1 MSTPR
6 SRLFSA
12 ALAFWWAV
20 IFISFGPASYASF
33 SQAGDIDALLDRI
46 AERAKAH
53 PEVKNWRAV
62 TLTVATEMDKNWK
75 PKKTTR
81 IRKTVA
87 VTESGRS
94 EKVLEALRT
103 EKGVTKDI
111 TAKYDREAAED
122 RRAAKDKSTEKGPGP
137 GDEKDETKGMNR
149 SLSLGELLPFSEK
162 ERQDFTFARLPDA
175 ELDARTVYVLE
186 SKAKIKDQKFWEGL
200 YFIDPESYNILGVRL
215 TISKNPKF
223 VKELSTEI
231 DFQVLPDGHFFIK
244 KTRMKVDAGMVVKR
258 IRMVVEEEYSDIEV
272 L

>member
-1 MSTPR
+1 MSMTR
-6 SRLFSA
+6 SRLFPA
-12 ALAFWWAV
+12 ALAFWWVAV
-20 IFISFGPASYASF
+20 FISFGPASSASF

-53 PEVKNWRAV
+53 PEVKSWRAV

-81 IRKTVA
+81 IRKTVTL
-87 VTESGRS
+87 TESGRS

-111 TAKYDREAAED
+111 TEEVIREAEDD
-122 RRAAKDKSTEKGPGP
+122 RREAKGKQAEKAPESGG
-137 GDEKDETKGMNR
+137 EKDETKGMSR
-149 SLSLGELLPFSEK
+149 SLGLAELLPFNEK
-162 ERQDFTFARLPDA
+162 ERQDFRFARLPDE
-175 ELDARTVYVLE
+175 ELDGRTVLVLE
-186 SKAKIKDQKFWEGL
+186 SKAKIKDEKFWEGL
-200 YFIDPESYNILGVRL
+200 YFIDPESHNLLSVRL

-231 DFQVLPDGHFFIK
+231 DFQILPDGHYFVK
-244 KTRMKVDAGMVVKR
+244 KTRMKINAGMVIKH
-258 IRMVVEEEYSDIEV
+258 IRMAVEEEYSDIEI